1 MIPRILAPMAEP
13 PTGTPVESVHSP
25 SVSAHIS
32 HAVIATYA
40 AAATREVAGVRG
52 IPDGHLGLLERR
64 AEPDRAPRG
73 VRVQSDG
80 GRVALEVHLVAEWGA
95 SLPDVAAD
103 VQRAVRD
110 YLAAMI
116 ELEVEEVAVV
126 VDDVAAPA

>member
-1 MIPRILAPMAEP
+1 MAEP
-13 PTGTPVESVHSP
+13 PQGAPVESVHSP

-40 AAATREVAGVRG
+40 AAAARDVAGVRG

-73 VRVQSDG
+73 VRVLAEGD
-80 GRVALEVHLVAEWGA
+80 RLTLEVHVVAEWG
-95 SLPDVAAD
+95 SLLPEVAAE

-116 ELEVEEVAVV
+116 ELDVEEVTVV
-126 VDDVAAPA
+126 VDDVAAPP

>member
-1 MIPRILAPMAEP
+1 MAEP
-13 PTGTPVESVHSP
+13 PPGAPVESVHSP

-40 AAATREVAGVRG
+40 AAAAREVTGVRG

-73 VRVQSDG
+73 VRVLTEG
-80 GRVALEVHLVAEWGA
+80 ERLTLEVHVVAEWG
-95 SLPDVAAD
+95 SLLPDVAAE

-116 ELEVEEVAVV
+116 ELDVEEVAVV
-126 VDDVAAPA
+126 VDDVAAPS